1 MVKGRKTT
9 KKRKKTV
16 HNDAPEFVATIYP
29 IGTQHETRI
38 EETLPQDKQPEFT
51 QQETQMPQ
59 DTQHEDTQQ
68 ETQPGEEEPEK
79 DSQGAKARDDDTDMG
94 QPQPKK
100 HRGPTKM
107 KDIARDPNARIKV
120 DFTELGEPCGEGSV
134 KLSSY
139 LGPLVREHVPVVI
152 DDWRKIG
159 EERKTVLWKSVKL
172 RFELDGEYEKAAV
185 MKQMG
190 CLWRASKSRLVN
202 QIIKADNHAER
213 LKLRPDNV
221 PLSEW
226 RKFVKEKTSKEFKAV
241 SDSYKERRRKQIP
254 HTCSR
259 KGMVRLAEDLKKE
272 SSDPAEVTRLNVWVK
287 SRTKKDG
294 TAVNTDAAEKIEKAN
309 EFIQADDHPGSSS
322 SNPKQDTLTQ
332 ILGPDNP
339 GRLRAMGRGMSVS
352 KLALFE
358 LKSKHVTQMQQTQN
372 QLKQQVHELQEA
384 LAKMNSRRPDSE
396 EGENSAPRSVN
407 KTTPQPKCILY
418 DWCDKECK
426 VADGRVL
433 SSDEMEFV
441 NNVPLGP
448 NSVKVVIETAF
459 EEDAF
464 LWRPAPKFFTI
475 GQAVGETVAW
485 PQDSVLVLEEE
496 LSPDDIPANS
506 PETVEM
512 NKCKLLHWLT
522 DDEETVAEGRWE
534 SRDPK
539 ALVDGLPLGPN
550 AVKVFIDAV
559 TLPETFL
566 WRPTEKHSNLRDCLK
581 SFVAWPVSRVLF
593 ENLNTESP
601 APASLHMHSE
611 VHTPPAP
618 AKISKPFSQTPSSS
632 QKVSLKCIKGQK
644 CKLLDITGQKVVV
657 AEGRWSSNNPEQLVH
672 FVPLGNNAVRVWVDV
687 VKVNDAMVWRPTSAI
702 ECMEDAIGTT
712 IAWPEDKVVIV

>member
-1 MVKGRKTT
+1 MYLRVDSAYERDTRG
-9 KKRKKTV
+9 
-16 HNDAPEFVATIYP
+16 FV
-29 IGTQHETRI
+29 
-38 EETLPQDKQPEFT
+38 
-51 QQETQMPQ
+51 
-59 DTQHEDTQQ
+59 
-68 ETQPGEEEPEK
+68 
-79 DSQGAKARDDDTDMG
+79 
-94 QPQPKK
+94 
-100 HRGPTKM
+100 
-107 KDIARDPNARIKV
+107 N
-120 DFTELGEPCGEGSV
+120 
-134 KLSSY
+134 
-139 LGPLVREHVPVVI
+139 
-152 DDWRKIG
+152 
-159 EERKTVLWKSVKL
+159 
-172 RFELDGEYEKAAV
+172 
-185 MKQMG
+185 
-190 CLWRASKSRLVN
+190 
-202 QIIKADNHAER
+202 
-213 LKLRPDNV
+213 
-221 PLSEW
+221 
-226 RKFVKEKTSKEFKAV
+226 AV
-241 SDSYKERRRKQIP
+241 SSKLGVNGKIVCPCARCRNLDRHTSEEVVSHLVINGMDDAYKVCTERRRKQIS

-259 KGMVRLAEDLKKE
+259 KGMVRLAEYLKKE

-309 EFIQADDHPGSSS
+309 EFIHADDHPGSSS

-332 ILGPDNP
+332 MLGPDNP
-339 GRLRAMGRGMSVS
+339 ERLRAMGRGMSVS

-358 LKSKHVTQMQQTQN
+358 VKSKHVTEMQQTQN

-384 LAKMNSRRPDSE
+384 LAKMNS
-396 EGENSAPRSVN
+396 RSVN

-426 VADGRVL
+426 VAD
-433 SSDEMEFV
+433 
-441 NNVPLGP
+441 
-448 NSVKVVIETAF
+448 VKVVIETAF

-522 DDEETVAEGRWE
+522 DGEETVAEGRWE

-632 QKVSLKCIKGQK
+632 QKVSLKCISR
-644 CKLLDITGQKVVV
+644 L
-657 AEGRWSSNNPEQLVH
+657 
-672 FVPLGNNAVRVWVDV
+672 
-687 VKVNDAMVWRPTSAI
+687 
-702 ECMEDAIGTT
+702 
-712 IAWPEDKVVIV
+712 

>member
-29 IGTQHETRI
+29 EGTQHETRI
-38 EETLPQDKQPEFT
+38 EET
-51 QQETQMPQ
+51 QETQMPQ

-94 QPQPKK
+94 QPQSKK

-226 RKFVKEKTSKEFKAV
+226 RKFVKEKTSKEFK
-241 SDSYKERRRKQIP
+241 
-254 HTCSR
+254 
-259 KGMVRLAEDLKKE
+259 KKE

-448 NSVKVVIETAF
+448 NSVK
-459 EEDAF
+459 
-464 LWRPAPKFFTI
+464 
-475 GQAVGETVAW
+475 

-522 DDEETVAEGRWE
+522 DGEETVAEGRWE

-632 QKVSLKCIKGQK
+632 QKLVKEGQK

>member
-1 MVKGRKTT
+1 
-9 KKRKKTV
+9 
-16 HNDAPEFVATIYP
+16 
-29 IGTQHETRI
+29 
-38 EETLPQDKQPEFT
+38 
-51 QQETQMPQ
+51 
-59 DTQHEDTQQ
+59 
-68 ETQPGEEEPEK
+68 
-79 DSQGAKARDDDTDMG
+79 
-94 QPQPKK
+94 
-100 HRGPTKM
+100 M

-120 DFTELGEPCGEGSV
+120 DFTAFGEPCGEGSV

-159 EERKTVLWKSVKL
+159 DDRKTVLWKSVQL

-190 CLWRASKSRLVN
+190 CIWRASKSRLVN
-202 QIIKADNHAER
+202 QILNAENHTER
-213 LKLRPDNV
+213 LKLRPDNIQ
-221 PLSEW
+221 LAEW
-226 RKFVKEKTSKEFKAV
+226 KKFVKEKTSKEFRAV
-241 SDSYKERRRKQIP
+241 RESYKERRRKQIP

-259 KGMVRLAEDLKKE
+259 KGMVRLAEDLKK
-272 SSDPAEVTRLNVWVK
+272 DGTEVTRLNVWVK

-294 TAVNTDAAEKIEKAN
+294 TAVNTDAADKIEKAT
-309 EFIQADDHPGSSS
+309 EFIRSDHQGSSS
-322 SNPKQDTLTQ
+322 SNPKEDTLTQ

-352 KLALFE
+352 KLAFFE
-358 LKSKHVTQMQQTQN
+358 VKNKYVTEMQQTQN
-372 QLKQQVHELQEA
+372 KLKQQVEELQEA
-384 LAKMNSRRPDSE
+384 LAKMNSRRPESE
-396 EGENSAPRSVN
+396 EGENSAPRSVTN
-407 KTTPQPKCILY
+407 NWTPQPKCILY

-426 VADGRVL
+426 VAEGRFL

-448 NSVKVVIETAF
+448 NSVKVVVETAI
-459 EEDAF
+459 EVDAF
-464 LWRPAPKFFTI
+464 LWRPAPKIYTI

-485 PQDSVLVLEEE
+485 PQDSLLVLDEEID
-496 LSPDDIPANS
+496 PDHILGKS
-506 PETVEM
+506 PETVEK
-512 NKCKLLHWLT
+512 NNCKLLHWLT
-522 DDEETVAEGRWE
+522 QDEETVAEGRWE

-550 AVKVFIDAV
+550 AVKVYVDAV
-559 TLPETFL
+559 TLPQTFL
-566 WRPTEKHSNLRDCLK
+566 WRPTEKHSTLGDCLK
-581 SFVAWPVSRVLF
+581 SYVAWPLSRVSF
-593 ENLNTESP
+593 DSLNSESPATESP
-601 APASLHMHSE
+601 ITQSQ

-618 AKISKPFSQTPSSS
+618 ANILKPVAQTPSSS
-632 QKVSLKCIKGQK
+632 RKIVKEGQK

-672 FVPLGNNAVRVWVDV
+672 FVPLGKNAVRVWVDV
-687 VKVNDAMVWRPTSAI
+687 VKVDDAMVWRPTSAI